1 MQREPGKEA
10 AKTVESPLGPWQI
23 SNNNLKKTRAAG
35 EARISTADYSKSLI
49 SNRRKDE
56 TLIGTNMFYP
66 LTNNKASNR
75 NFP

>member
-23 SNNNLKKTRAAG
+23 SNNLKKTRAAG
-35 EARISTADYSKSLI
+35 EARISTADYLKSLI

-66 LTNNKASNR
+66 LMNNKASNR